1 MTARNSTPQG
11 SARTGHIDRRSLLL
25 GLGAAVAA
33 AGVVPLGSDVLSTA
47 ARAGQPAAADAA
59 NASQQS
65 GYHLTDHVR
74 AYYRSA
80 RM

>member
-1 MTARNSTPQG
+1 MTARNSTPQPAAG
-11 SARTGHIDRRSLLL
+11 TAAIDRRSLLL

-33 AGVVPLGSDVLSTA
+33 AGAVPIGSDVLSTA
-47 ARAGQPAAADAA
+47 ARAGQPAPA
-59 NASQQS
+59 NASQPS
-65 GYHLTDHVR
+65 GYRLTDHVR

>member
-1 MTARNSTPQG
+1 MTARNSTPQP
-11 SARTGHIDRRSLLL
+11 AAQIDRRSLLL
-25 GLGAAVAA
+25 GLGAAVAV
-33 AGVVPLGSDVLSTA
+33 AGVIPIGSDVLSTA
-47 ARAGQPAAADAA
+47 VRAGRPAAA
-59 NASQQS
+59 NASEQS